1 MLAAAGAVV
10 AASLVLAGCS
20 SGSSS
25 PAASDDA
32 SGSGGAFPVSIQ
44 TALGTTEIPSQPKRV
59 VALGWGDAAETAL
72 ELGVQPSVRAT
83 GSFGGDG
90 VGPWL
95 KDAYTKKPTMIQTLE
110 PSYEQILKLKPDLIL
125 DTKSS
130 GDKDRYAKLSAI
142 APTVAIPKGG
152 ENYLTTTEQ
161 QVDLVSRALGKE
173 SEGKKLLTDLDDAYA
188 AARKAHPEFDGKTAV
203 VGSYTADGFG
213 AYASKDSRSTF
224 MQQLGFT
231 IPKDV
236 DQQAGD
242 AFSVSLSNENLD
254 LLDADLTVVLPIFV
268 DASKAESDPLFQ
280 KVRRCRP
287 GTRSWST
294 TRRVRTRSRSAR
306 RRRSSGRSTACR
318 TSSRRRSA
326 DRQPQGEYGRRRVAS
341 RDPASPLRAG
351 VR

>member
-59 VALGWGDAAETAL
+59 VALGWGDAETAL
-72 ELGVQPSVRAT
+72 ELGVQPVGASDWLA
-83 GSFGGDG
+83 FGGDG

-95 KDAYTKKPTMIQTLE
+95 KDAYTKKPTIIQTLE

-203 VGSYTADGFG
+203 VGAYTADGFG

-224 MQQLGFT
+224 MQELGFT
-231 IPKDV
+231 IPKDI

-254 LLDADLTVVLPIFV
+254 LLDADLTVILPIYV
-268 DASKAESDPLFQ
+268 EAAKAESDPLFQ
-280 KVRRCRP
+280 KVP
-287 GTRSWST
+287 SVQAGHAIVVDDADVSNAFSLGT
-294 TRRVRTRSRSAR
+294 
-306 RRRSSGRSTACR
+306 TA
-318 TSSRRRSA
+318 A
-326 DRQPQGEYGRRRVAS
+326 IEWALDRLPDEFAKKVG
-341 RDPASPLRAG
+341 
-351 VR
+351 